1 MFWLISKWRFAG
13 EGPDGQPFSREA
25 VATSVLRKDTD
36 GNWRIVID
44 NQNPEI

>member
-1 MFWLISKWRFAG
+1 
-13 EGPDGQPFSREA
+13 